1 MNWNLCVY
9 KKDLNLNFIWL
20 NSNIFM
26 IFFLKDSSIKA
37 SLIFFRHQIRQNSL
51 ISIIIPLH
59 CVRKEKILIGFL
71 FVKNVINNSLFF
83 ISGKPTLLLLHLC
96 KSRNV
101 FFIWRQSYHLV
112 STLFRTFKLQ
122 MEHWKTFF
130 PSCSLLSHR
139 NCRALE
145 QGFPTF
151 LEVC

>member
-9 KKDLNLNFIWL
+9 KKDLNLNLIWL

-26 IFFLKDSSIKA
+26 IVFLKDSSIKA
-37 SLIFFRHQIRQNSL
+37 SLIFFRYQSRQNSL
-51 ISIIIPLH
+51 ISLMIPLH

-101 FFIWRQSYHLV
+101 FFMTSKLSSRFYLV
-112 STLFRTFKLQ
+112 SDLQ
-122 MEHWKTFF
+122 TSMEHWKTFF
-130 PSCSLLSHR
+130 PPVPCCLIAIVELW
-139 NCRALE
+139 NRAS
-145 QGFPTF
+145 QHF
-151 LEVC
+151 